1 VIKTVDLK
9 LVSAQKFRMA
19 ISELSNAP
27 SDAATREPVETNQSG
42 TATDAGYSST
52 VDSPLVGAAQGPEEC
67 IAICIDRS
75 GSMGTPFAE
84 VTLNVVKGATKSS
97 VAERTRMEAVKAMF
111 YAFRDRVESMGKG
124 KYQLGLLQF
133 DYAVEEMLDVTSQLD
148 RFESIVDDLEKRGA
162 TAIYS
167 SIVEAARMLKRHHSC
182 DTSTDLR
189 ILVLTD
195 GQNNK
200 GCPPEDAL
208 SVVNEIGA
216 VVDAIVVGDNPDA
229 NLRKIVSATDG
240 ECYQVSSLGEG
251 FELLESES
259 VVSLRARRGGAAK
272 PAFTKREAV
281 DFDSLKER
289 AITSGSSVKRA
300 PILSANLASK
310 SVVSVRS
317 IDKHV
322 PAAAR
327 TGSVAK
333 RLLAELE
340 KVANGV
346 ESVWM
351 HSGEGVHLF
360 PAADDLQFWRALI
373 EGPED
378 SPFRG
383 GVFALNVIVPDRYPF
398 EAPRISFE
406 TPIYHCNV
414 NDSGKICLDI
424 LYEKWSPA
432 LSIPKC
438 VEAIRIMMANPDTN
452 NALRQ
457 WIADLTLTYQ
467 KYLGTETPDMRY
479 IDEAKEQTQ
488 KHAFVSVDEW
498 KQRWGC

>member
-1 VIKTVDLK
+1 
-9 LVSAQKFRMA
+9 
-19 ISELSNAP
+19 
-27 SDAATREPVETNQSG
+27 
-42 TATDAGYSST
+42 
-52 VDSPLVGAAQGPEEC
+52 
-67 IAICIDRS
+67 
-75 GSMGTPFAE
+75 
-84 VTLNVVKGATKSS
+84 
-97 VAERTRMEAVKAMF
+97 
-111 YAFRDRVESMGKG
+111 
-124 KYQLGLLQF
+124 
-133 DYAVEEMLDVTSQLD
+133 
-148 RFESIVDDLEKRGA
+148 
-162 TAIYS
+162 
-167 SIVEAARMLKRHHSC
+167 
-182 DTSTDLR
+182 
-189 ILVLTD
+189 
-195 GQNNK
+195 
-200 GCPPEDAL
+200 
-208 SVVNEIGA
+208 
-216 VVDAIVVGDNPDA
+216 
-229 NLRKIVSATDG
+229 
-240 ECYQVSSLGEG
+240 
-251 FELLESES
+251 
-259 VVSLRARRGGAAK
+259 
-272 PAFTKREAV
+272 
-281 DFDSLKER
+281 
-289 AITSGSSVKRA
+289 
-300 PILSANLASK
+300 
-310 SVVSVRS
+310 VVSVRS

-438 VEAIRIMMANPDTN
+438 IEAIRIMMANPDTN

-479 IDEAKEQTQ
+479 MDEAKEQTQ
-488 KHAFVSVDEW
+488 KHALVSVDEW